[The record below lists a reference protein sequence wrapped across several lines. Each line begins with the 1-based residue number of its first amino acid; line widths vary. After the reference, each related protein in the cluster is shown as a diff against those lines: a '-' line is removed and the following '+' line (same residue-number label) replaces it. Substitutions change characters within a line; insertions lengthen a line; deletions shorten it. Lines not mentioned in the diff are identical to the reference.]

1 MAQINDLQIIIVIQF
16 VLIVLL
22 FGIIIKLKKRMG
34 KFDQWADTVDEFID
48 GEYILLDIEEK
59 K

>member
-1 MAQINDLQIIIVIQF
+1 MAQISDLQTIIVIQF

-22 FGIIIKLKKRMG
+22 FGIIVKLKKRMD

-48 GEYILLDIEEK
+48 GEYILLEIEEK

>member
-1 MAQINDLQIIIVIQF
+1 MNDLQTIIVIQF

-22 FGIIIKLKKRMG
+22 FGIIAKLKKRMD

-48 GEYILLDIEEK
+48 GEYILLEIDHDK
-59 K
+59 H